1 MVGKPFV
8 CGQERTLT
16 DAALMAGRID
26 MANPAGTLRRPV
38 SGIVFP
44 RTKPEGMERQAALH

>member
-38 SGIVFP
+38 ASIVSP
-44 RTKPEGMERQAALH
+44 RPKPEGMERQAALH

>member
-1 MVGKPFV
+1 MVDTPRV
-8 CGQERTLT
+8 CSQERRLT